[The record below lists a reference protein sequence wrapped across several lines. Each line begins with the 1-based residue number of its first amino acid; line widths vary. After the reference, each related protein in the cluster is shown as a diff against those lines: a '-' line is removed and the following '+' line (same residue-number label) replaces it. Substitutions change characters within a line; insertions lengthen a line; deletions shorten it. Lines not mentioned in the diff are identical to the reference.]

1 MMKVSEA
8 IEYLVSIYGDINAA
22 ARSMQVDASE
32 VFAATAEPDTAE
44 AVVLDLLKKY
54 NPYTPPKSTQKE

>member
-1 MMKVSEA
+1 MKLSEA
-8 IEYLVSIYGDINAA
+8 IDYLVMLHGDIDAA

-44 AVVLDLLKKY
+44 AVALNLLKKY
-54 NPYTPPKSTQKE
+54 NPYTPPKSKD